1 MLFNATQAEELR
13 VAIVDGQKLIDLD
26 IESAH
31 KQQTKSNIYK
41 AVITRIEPSLE
52 AAFVDYGGNRH
63 GFLPF
68 KEVAPQYYLNSGNGG
83 GRPSIKEAM
92 REGQELLVQIEK
104 DERGNKGAALT
115 TYISLAGRYIVLMP
129 NNPSGGGVSRRIE
142 GEDRSEL
149 RDVLAQ
155 LEVPKGAS
163 IIARTAG
170 IGRSLEEL
178 QWDLNYLTQLWDAI
192 DGASKVEKA
201 PSLIYLESSL
211 VVRAI
216 RDYFHPEIG
225 EILIDTEEIYQQAL
239 AFMSTVMPDN
249 VNRIKK
255 YEDDVP
261 LFSRFQIE
269 HQIESAHA
277 REVTLPSGGVIVIDH
292 TEALT
297 AIDINSARSTRGSD
311 IETTAFNTNLEAA
324 EEIARQIRLRDLGGL
339 IVIDFIDMENNRNQR
354 DVENRLRDSLR
365 YDRARVQTAKISR
378 FGLLELSRQR
388 LQPSLEET
396 SYSPCPRC
404 NGIGHIRG
412 TDSSALHILRIIQ
425 EEAMKDH
432 SASIHVQV
440 PVNVATFLLNE
451 KRSDIYLIESRLK
464 VNVVIIPNPHMETPH
479 YSVTR
484 LRHDDI
490 TADHLQTSYKLVEKP
505 AEKSAAATAQAAKPQ
520 RPQPALQGFIPN
532 MPAAP
537 KQIVVKTPSMLE
549 KIIAWFKSLSE
560 ADTKKPANTA
570 TRQNQ
575 PRRDATRAEGGQTGG
590 RNRNKQRRDKNDAP
604 RAEKAT
610 QQENKA
616 QEPRKEKQPQ
626 QQRPPRAAAVKPVLE
641 NVAPVAQAEG
651 TEAASTQEGRK
662 RGRRGGKRERE
673 RRELQTTDQIT
684 EAGIIAT
691 AETMPVAEGLLQV
704 ESTSANTDASAAK
717 THHHS
722 RRRARPR
729 EIYTLDNIVPP
740 VLIET
745 HKPPLDTLPVAESTN
760 TVEEHAQHET
770 SDSIIAPAFV
780 AFVEQAAVAYRV
792 EQDETTT
799 EASMSAEAA
808 VAEQAPV
815 EVYHVPVQEVLQPV
829 ETTQNIEPQVE
840 SQAAPVALYPPALT
854 TKLQQIETNAAL
866 VAAYQAPV
874 TVVQHADIADQA
886 HHETN
891 ATPVEAAQQPV
902 VTPLEQIETNAA
914 LVAAYQAPVEMVL
927 PAETKRVD
935 TSTATIGAY
944 HQPVAEVLVQVE
956 TNTVAAIET
965 AYQRLPVDNTPPQAE
980 TEESREE
987 TRKSADEL
995 RKSASPVDNQA

>member
-1 MLFNATQAEELR
+1 MKRMLFNATQAEELR

-52 AAFVDYGGNRH
+52 AAFVEYGGNRH

-68 KEVAPQYYLNSGNGG
+68 KEVSPNYYQNSGNGG
-83 GRPSIKEAM
+83 GRPSIKEAL
-92 REGQELLVQIEK
+92 REGQELLVQVEK

-129 NNPSGGGVSRRIE
+129 NNPNGGGVSRRIE

-155 LEVPKGAS
+155 LNVPQGAS

-192 DGASKVEKA
+192 DGAAKTEKA

-225 EILIDTEEIYQQAL
+225 EILIDTDEIYEQAL

-249 VNRIKK
+249 VNRIKR
-255 YEDDVP
+255 YQDDVP

-277 REVTLPSGGVIVIDH
+277 REVSLPSGGVIVIDH

-339 IVIDFIDMENNRNQR
+339 IVIDFIDMESNRNQR

-440 PVNVATFLLNE
+440 PVDVATFLLNE
-451 KRSDIYLIESRLK
+451 KRADVHMVESRLK
-464 VNVVIIPNPHMETPH
+464 VNVTIIPNPHMETPH

-490 TADHLQTSYKLVEKP
+490 TAEHLQSSYKLVEKP
-505 AEKSAAATAQAAKPQ
+505 AEKSSTPAAQNVKVQ
-520 RPQPALQGFIPN
+520 RPQAAVQGITPTQ
-532 MPAAP
+532 PAP
-537 KQIVVKTPSMLE
+537 KHVETKSPGLFSN
-549 KIIAWFKSLSE
+549 IIGWFKSLGAEDS
-560 ADTKKPANTA
+560 KKQTAAPARNNQQKRDRNDGNRNEGGQQQGN
-570 TRQNQ
+570 RQRNK
-575 PRRDATRAEGGQTGG
+575 PRRDKE
-590 RNRNKQRRDKNDAP
+590 DAP
-604 RAEKAT
+604 RNDKPPRQDAK
-610 QQENKA
+610 Q
-616 QEPRKEKQPQ
+616 QEPRKD
-626 QQRPPRAAAVKPVLE
+626 RPPRPPRPGIEKPVLE
-641 NVAPVAQAEG
+641 SQAPI
-651 TEAASTQEGRK
+651 ASTETKEAGTGNQEGRK

-673 RRELQTTDQIT
+673 RRELQTTEQVS
-684 EAGIIAT
+684 G
-691 AETMPVAEGLLQV
+691 MPQQAAQGDNTNLTPA
-704 ESTSANTDASAAK
+704 ESTSIASQPSSGNGLIQIETKASAIVNTPPAQS
-717 THHHS
+717 TPYQS
-722 RRRARPR
+722 RRRTRPR
-729 EIYTLDNIVPP
+729 EIYTMDNKESLVQ
-740 VLIET
+740 IET
-745 HKPPLDTLPVAESTN
+745 KSLASDTPAQVIEAREEVVHAFLEPVDLPNAAPIEVR
-760 TVEEHAQHET
+760 EEA
-770 SDSIIAPAFV
+770 IALQT
-780 AFVEQAAVAYRV
+780 EQAVVQLHHEEPNESV
-792 EQDETTT
+792 ETVMAPEETY
-799 EASMSAEAA
+799 S
-808 VAEQAPV
+808 APV
-815 EVYHVPVQEVLQPV
+815 EAHKAPV
-829 ETTQNIEPQVE
+829 ETPASTQP
-840 SQAAPVALYPPALT
+840 
-854 TKLQQIETNAAL
+854 
-866 VAAYQAPV
+866 
-874 TVVQHADIADQA
+874 
-886 HHETN
+886 
-891 ATPVEAAQQPV
+891 
-902 VTPLEQIETNAA
+902 
-914 LVAAYQAPVEMVL
+914 
-927 PAETKRVD
+927 
-935 TSTATIGAY
+935 
-944 HQPVAEVLVQVE
+944 
-956 TNTVAAIET
+956 
-965 AYQRLPVDNTPPQAE
+965 
-980 TEESREE
+980 
-987 TRKSADEL
+987 
-995 RKSASPVDNQA
+995 

>member
-1 MLFNATQAEELR
+1 MKRMLFNATQAEELR

-26 IESAH
+26 IESAG
-31 KQQTKSNIYK
+31 KQQCKSNIYK

-68 KEVAPQYYLNSGNGG
+68 KEVSPNYYLNSGSGG
-83 GRPSIKEAM
+83 GRPSIKEAL

-155 LEVPKGAS
+155 LSVPQGAS

-192 DGASKVEKA
+192 DSASKNEKA

-225 EILIDTEEIYQQAL
+225 EILIDTDEIYEQAL

-249 VNRIKK
+249 VNRIKR
-255 YEDDVP
+255 YQDDVP

-277 REVTLPSGGVIVIDH
+277 REVSLPSGGVIVIDH

-297 AIDINSARSTRGSD
+297 AIDINSARSTRGAD

-339 IVIDFIDMENNRNQR
+339 IVIDFIDMESNRNQR

-440 PVNVATFLLNE
+440 PVDVATFLLNE
-451 KRSDIYLIESRLK
+451 KRADIHLVESRLK
-464 VNVVIIPNPHMETPH
+464 VNVTIIPNPHMETPH
-479 YSVTR
+479 YTVTR

-490 TADHLQTSYKLVEKP
+490 TADHLQSSYKLVEKP
-505 AEKSAAATAQAAKPQ
+505 AEKSTAATAQSVKVQRPQAAVQGITPNQPAPKHIVIKAPTMLSNFFAWIKSLGAEEEVKKPAAAAARNNPPRRERGEGNRPEGGQQQGNRQRNKPRRDKEETPRNEKPARPDAKPQ
-520 RPQPALQGFIPN
+520 EQQR
-532 MPAAP
+532 
-537 KQIVVKTPSMLE
+537 K
-549 KIIAWFKSLSE
+549 
-560 ADTKKPANTA
+560 DKP
-570 TRQNQ
+570 
-575 PRRDATRAEGGQTGG
+575 P
-590 RNRNKQRRDKNDAP
+590 
-604 RAEKAT
+604 
-610 QQENKA
+610 
-616 QEPRKEKQPQ
+616 
-626 QQRPPRAAAVKPVLE
+626 RPPRVAIEKPVLE
-641 NVAPVAQAEG
+641 NIAPVARPEG
-651 TEAASTQEGRK
+651 SEEGSGQDGRK

-673 RRELQTTDQIT
+673 RREQQVGETS
-684 EAGIIAT
+684 GNVT
-691 AETMPVAEGLLQV
+691 AMPAESGAVAVEHNQAQQAEGLIQV
-704 ESTSANTDASAAK
+704 ETKPSALVNTPTSSSAPYQ
-717 THHHS
+717 S
-722 RRRARPR
+722 RRRTRPR
-729 EIYTLDNIVPP
+729 EIYTMENKEPLVQ
-740 VLIET
+740 IET
-745 HKPPLDTLPVAESTN
+745 HSK
-760 TVEEHAQHET
+760 
-770 SDSIIAPAFV
+770 
-780 AFVEQAAVAYRV
+780 
-792 EQDETTT
+792 
-799 EASMSAEAA
+799 
-808 VAEQAPV
+808 
-815 EVYHVPVQEVLQPV
+815 
-829 ETTQNIEPQVE
+829 
-840 SQAAPVALYPPALT
+840 
-854 TKLQQIETNAAL
+854 
-866 VAAYQAPV
+866 
-874 TVVQHADIADQA
+874 
-886 HHETN
+886 
-891 ATPVEAAQQPV
+891 
-902 VTPLEQIETNAA
+902 
-914 LVAAYQAPVEMVL
+914 
-927 PAETKRVD
+927 
-935 TSTATIGAY
+935 
-944 HQPVAEVLVQVE
+944 
-956 TNTVAAIET
+956 
-965 AYQRLPVDNTPPQAE
+965 QAE
-980 TEESREE
+980 T
-987 TRKSADEL
+987 
-995 RKSASPVDNQA
+995 PVDQQG

>member
-1 MLFNATQAEELR
+1 MKRMLFNATQPEELR
-13 VAIVDGQKLIDLD
+13 VAIVDGQKLVDLD

-52 AAFVDYGGNRH
+52 AAFIDYGGNRH

-68 KEVAPQYYLNSGNGG
+68 KEVSPNYYQNSGG
-83 GRPSIKEAM
+83 GRPSIKEAL

-149 RDVLAQ
+149 REVLAQ

-192 DGASKVEKA
+192 DGAAKTEKA

-225 EILIDTEEIYQQAL
+225 EILIDTDEIYQQAL

-249 VNRIKK
+249 VNRIKR

-297 AIDINSARSTRGSD
+297 AIDINSARSTRGAD

-339 IVIDFIDMENNRNQR
+339 IVIDFIDMESSRNQR

-451 KRSDIYLIESRLK
+451 KRSDIHLIESRLK
-464 VNVVIIPNPHMETPH
+464 VNVTIIPNPHMETPH

-490 TADHLQTSYKLVEKP
+490 TADHLQSSYKLVEKP
-505 AEKSAAATAQAAKPQ
+505 LEKSTTPAAQASKAQ
-520 RPQPALQGFIPN
+520 RPQAAVQGITPSQ
-532 MPAAP
+532 PAP
-537 KQIVVKTPSMLE
+537 KHIEIKAPSMLSNFFSW
-549 KIIAWFKSLSE
+549 IKSLGAE
-560 ADTKKPANTA
+560 EPQKQTA
-570 TRQNQ
+570 AASRNNQ
-575 PRRDATRAEGGQTGG
+575 PRRDRGDGNRAEAGQQGN
-590 RNRNKQRRDKNDAP
+590 RQRNKPRRDKDETP
-604 RAEKAT
+604 RNEKPAR
-610 QQENKA
+610 QEAKPQ
-616 QEPRKEKQPQ
+616 QEPRKEKQ
-626 QQRPPRAAAVKPVLE
+626 QRPPRPVVEKPVLE
-641 NVAPVAQAEG
+641 SVLPVAEG
-651 TEAASTQEGRK
+651 VEAAGSNEGRK

-673 RRELQTTDQIT
+673 RREQQPTEQVVTAGDNMVVVSAADQVAT
-684 EAGIIAT
+684 EVSASLVQIETKPSAT
-691 AETMPVAEGLLQV
+691 A
-704 ESTSANTDASAAK
+704 STPPDTRAPYQ
-717 THHHS
+717 S
-722 RRRARPR
+722 RRRARQR
-729 EIYTLDNIVPP
+729 EIYTMENKEPL

-745 HKPPLDTLPVAESTN
+745 HKEAVVIIPVQTQTHPVQTQSHNEP
-760 TVEEHAQHET
+760 V
-770 SDSIIAPAFV
+770 V
-780 AFVEQAAVAYRV
+780 AH
-792 EQDETTT
+792 
-799 EASMSAEAA
+799 
-808 VAEQAPV
+808 QAPV
-815 EVYHVPVQEVLQPV
+815 E
-829 ETTQNIEPQVE
+829 TR
-840 SQAAPVALYPPALT
+840 
-854 TKLQQIETNAAL
+854 
-866 VAAYQAPV
+866 
-874 TVVQHADIADQA
+874 
-886 HHETN
+886 HE
-891 ATPVEAAQQPV
+891 
-902 VTPLEQIETNAA
+902 
-914 LVAAYQAPVEMVL
+914 
-927 PAETKRVD
+927 
-935 TSTATIGAY
+935 
-944 HQPVAEVLVQVE
+944 QVE
-956 TNTVAAIET
+956 TNTVPVATYQAPVEIKQEQVEAST
-965 AYQRLPVDNTPPQAE
+965 APMATYQPPVEIPLEQIATSPTPVVAQYW
-980 TEESREE
+980 
-987 TRKSADEL
+987 
-995 RKSASPVDNQA
+995 V

>member
-1 MLFNATQAEELR
+1 MKRMLFNATQAEELR

-31 KQQTKSNIYK
+31 KQQCKSNIYK

-68 KEVAPQYYLNSGNGG
+68 KEVSPNYYLNSGSGG
-83 GRPSIKEAM
+83 GRPSIKEAL

-155 LEVPKGAS
+155 LNVPQGAS

-192 DGASKVEKA
+192 DSASKTEKA
-201 PSLIYLESSL
+201 PALIYLESSL

-225 EILIDTEEIYQQAL
+225 EILIDTDEIYEQAL
-239 AFMSTVMPDN
+239 AFMGTVMPDN
-249 VNRIKK
+249 VSRIKR
-255 YEDDVP
+255 YQDDVP

-277 REVTLPSGGVIVIDH
+277 REVSLPSGGVIVIDH

-339 IVIDFIDMENNRNQR
+339 IVIDFIDMESNRNQR

-404 NGIGHIRG
+404 NGMGHIRG

-440 PVNVATFLLNE
+440 PVDVATFLLNE
-451 KRSDIYLIESRLK
+451 KRADIHLIESRLK
-464 VNVVIIPNPHMETPH
+464 VNVTIIPNPHMETPH
-479 YSVTR
+479 YNVNR

-490 TADHLQTSYKLVEKP
+490 TADHLQSSYKLVEKP
-505 AEKSAAATAQAAKPQ
+505 AEKSTAQASEKVKVQRPQAAVQGITPNQPAPKHAVQKTAGLFSNLFTWLKTLGAEEPKKPVTVASRQNPPRRDRNEGGQQQGNRQRNKPRRDKDEAPRNEKPVRQDAKPQEQRKEKPQ
-520 RPQPALQGFIPN
+520 RPPRPVI
-532 MPAAP
+532 
-537 KQIVVKTPSMLE
+537 E
-549 KIIAWFKSLSE
+549 KAVIESVPPVA
-560 ADTKKPANTA
+560 
-570 TRQNQ
+570 
-575 PRRDATRAEGGQTGG
+575 RAE
-590 RNRNKQRRDKNDAP
+590 A
-604 RAEKAT
+604 AE
-610 QQENKA
+610 
-616 QEPRKEKQPQ
+616 EPTN
-626 QQRPPRAAAVKPVLE
+626 L
-641 NVAPVAQAEG
+641 
-651 TEAASTQEGRK
+651 EGRK

-673 RRELQTTDQIT
+673 RREQNTSEPVTNVTQSGQASETSTPQNISTENQGLVQVETKSAAQTQ
-684 EAGIIAT
+684 
-691 AETMPVAEGLLQV
+691 PVAT
-704 ESTSANTDASAAK
+704 STPYQ
-717 THHHS
+717 S

-729 EIYTLDNIVPP
+729 EIYTMENK
-740 VLIET
+740 E
-745 HKPPLDTLPVAESTN
+745 PLV
-760 TVEEHAQHET
+760 
-770 SDSIIAPAFV
+770 
-780 AFVEQAAVAYRV
+780 
-792 EQDETTT
+792 
-799 EASMSAEAA
+799 
-808 VAEQAPV
+808 
-815 EVYHVPVQEVLQPV
+815 
-829 ETTQNIEPQVE
+829 
-840 SQAAPVALYPPALT
+840 
-854 TKLQQIETNAAL
+854 QIET
-866 VAAYQAPV
+866 Q
-874 TVVQHADIADQA
+874 TDKQ
-886 HHETN
+886 
-891 ATPVEAAQQPV
+891 
-902 VTPLEQIETNAA
+902 
-914 LVAAYQAPVEMVL
+914 
-927 PAETKRVD
+927 
-935 TSTATIGAY
+935 S
-944 HQPVAEVLVQVE
+944 
-956 TNTVAAIET
+956 
-965 AYQRLPVDNTPPQAE
+965 
-980 TEESREE
+980 
-987 TRKSADEL
+987 
-995 RKSASPVDNQA
+995 